1 MGFLVCGLHLI
12 GAIFFSSVFIFLSC
26 VTIFFMCVFS
36 VTSLLLFSF
45 YFVPFSL
52 RKAMGTRTCHCT
64 REFVVLGWEKHVKS
78 HVIGS
83 FAFGYAPSS
92 Y

>member
-1 MGFLVCGLHLI
+1 MCGLHSI
-12 GAIFFSSVFIFLSC
+12 GAIFFFCFYFLDLCYYLLYC
-26 VTIFFMCVFS
+26 VCVFS
-36 VTSLLLFSF
+36 VTSLLIF
-45 YFVPFSL
+45 FVPFSL
-52 RKAMGTRTCHCT
+52 HKAMGTRTCHCT
-64 REFVVLGWEKHVKS
+64 WEFVVLGWEKHVKS